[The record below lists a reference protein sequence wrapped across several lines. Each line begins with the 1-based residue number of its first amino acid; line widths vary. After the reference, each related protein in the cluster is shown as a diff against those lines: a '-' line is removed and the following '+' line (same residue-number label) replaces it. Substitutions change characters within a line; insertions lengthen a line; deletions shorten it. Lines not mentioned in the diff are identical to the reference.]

1 MTARSGI
8 QRLGRITRR
17 IVTPIAAHRSAI
29 ALVVALV
36 LPLGWVA
43 YDTCLGEHGI
53 HAPGPLTKVHRR
65 FDCKDCHLRPWQPL
79 GGLVA
84 AEENRTH
91 LAIDQ
96 ACVGCHQGLGHHG
109 GQIPRD
115 APNCVSCHR
124 EHRDTDSLTVV
135 ADGSCTTCHADL
147 RTDAGPSTGY
157 ARSVTSFGSHP
168 EFAALQQGRPDRAR
182 IRFNHAKHLPPAG
195 LPGLDGKPVMLECSS
210 CHRPTPDR
218 RYMEPIAFQAHCA
231 GCHAN
236 ALAYDVSRFREPGLP
251 HGVQPEL
258 LRGLVRERYT
268 QFIRQN
274 PGDLKR
280 DDARVRRP
288 IPGRSGRR
296 PEAEWE
302 WVDRQVANADRIL
315 FWSSSGCGYCHTIEG
330 RPEAWQIAP
339 TNIAK
344 RWFGHSQFS
353 HFSHRLSPKPSVGQE
368 PLGSGGENCTACHKF
383 ARRSTKTDDVLMPSI
398 GKCREC
404 HDPMVDR
411 AERAR
416 TDCVACHRYHSEAGG
431 RWPLH
436 LALRPDDHEAT
447 GGHPQPV
454 LRLDTSVAG
463 ANQVPASS
471 APWLQSLRRF
481 WLGTNDRGD
490 AIIGRS
496 RYRIPGSPLST
507 QPAQ

>member
-1 MTARSGI
+1 MGDEDSIAGTHGPRGLMTARSGI

-17 IVTPIAAHRSAI
+17 IVTTIAAHRSAI

-36 LPLGWVA
+36 MPLGWVA
-43 YDTCLGEHGI
+43 YDIWLGGHGI
-53 HAPGPLTKVHRR
+53 HAPGPVTKVHQR
-65 FDCKDCHLRPWQPL
+65 FNCKDCHIRPWQPL
-79 GGLVA
+79 GGLITA
-84 AEENRTH
+84 DQNRAH
-91 LAIDQ
+91 RVMDQ
-96 ACVGCHQGLGHHG
+96 ACVGCHQGLGHHAG
-109 GQIPRD
+109 KIPKD

-124 EHRDTDSLTVV
+124 EHRDADSVTVV

-182 IRFNHAKHLPPAG
+182 IRFNHAKHLLPAG

-236 ALAYDVSRFREPGLP
+236 ALAYDVSRFRKPGLP

-288 IPGRSGRR
+288 IPGRSSRR
-296 PEAEWE
+296 AEAEWD
-302 WVDRQVANADRIL
+302 WVDRQVGNADRIL
-315 FWSSSGCGYCHTIEG
+315 SRSSSGCRYCHTIEG
-330 RPEAWQIAP
+330 AQEAWQIAP

-344 RWFGHSQFS
+344 RWFGRSQFS
-353 HFSHRLSPKPSVGQE
+353 HLSHRLSPKASGGQE
-368 PLGSGGENCTACHKF
+368 PLVSGGENCTACHEF

-416 TDCVACHRYHSEAGG
+416 TDCVACHRYHNEAGG
-431 RWPLH
+431 RWPLD
-436 LALRPDDHEAT
+436 LANDHEVT
-447 GGHPQPV
+447 GGNPKPV
-454 LRLDTSVAG
+454 LRLDTSAAG
-463 ANQVPASS
+463 ANQVPASYP
-471 APWLQSLRRF
+471 PWLERLR
-481 WLGTNDRGD
+481 
-490 AIIGRS
+490 
-496 RYRIPGSPLST
+496 
-507 QPAQ
+507 